1 MREHAV
7 VAHRDR
13 ERFHAESRD
22 EWQRWLAQPRHLR
35 RRVAGVVEEE
45 HRQAAGVQGCVE
57 AALAYGWI
65 DSTAGTLDDERSML
79 WFARR
84 RPNSGWSRPNKERIA
99 RLEAAG
105 LMAPP
110 GKQAV
115 EIAKENGSWTLLD
128 DVWNL
133 VVPDDL
139 TPRWPSARA
148 LGSNGTRSRRRAEPS
163 SSGSCRRSVRTPG
176 ASASRR
182 PPMRPP
188 AANAPTDLSAPRPLL
203 RGVSECALR
212 MTASMFGQLADACR
226 PRPAVS

>member
-1 MREHAV
+1 M

-22 EWQRWLAQPRHLR
+22 EWQRWLAHNHDTSD
-35 RRVAGVVEEE
+35 GVWLVSWKKSTGKPQVTYEE
-45 HRQAAGVQGCVE
+45 CVE

-99 RLEAAG
+99 RLEASG

-110 GKQAV
+110 GKRAV
-115 EIAKENGSWTLLD
+115 EVAKENGSWTQLD

-139 TPRWPSARA
+139 DAALAERKGAREQWDAFSPSARRGILEWIVHA
-148 LGSNGTRSRRRAEPS
+148 KREDTRRKRIEETAEAAARGERAH
-163 SSGSCRRSVRTPG
+163 
-176 ASASRR
+176 
-182 PPMRPP
+182 
-188 AANAPTDLSAPRPLL
+188 
-203 RGVSECALR
+203 
-212 MTASMFGQLADACR
+212 
-226 PRPAVS
+226 

>member
-1 MREHAV
+1 MSWKKSTRKPQGTH
-7 VAHRDR
+7 
-13 ERFHAESRD
+13 
-22 EWQRWLAQPRHLR
+22 
-35 RRVAGVVEEE
+35 EE
-45 HRQAAGVQGCVE
+45 CVE
-57 AALAYGWI
+57 AALPYGWI

-139 TPRWPSARA
+139 DAALAKRKGAREQWDAFSPSAQRGILEWIVQAKREDTRRKRIEETAEAAARGERA
-148 LGSNGTRSRRRAEPS
+148 H
-163 SSGSCRRSVRTPG
+163 
-176 ASASRR
+176 
-182 PPMRPP
+182 
-188 AANAPTDLSAPRPLL
+188 
-203 RGVSECALR
+203 
-212 MTASMFGQLADACR
+212 
-226 PRPAVS
+226 

>member
-1 MREHAV
+1 M

-22 EWQRWLAQPRHLR
+22 EWQRWLAHNHDTSD
-35 RRVAGVVEEE
+35 GVWLVSWKKSTGKPQVTYEE
-45 HRQAAGVQGCVE
+45 CVE

-110 GKQAV
+110 GKRAV
-115 EIAKENGSWTLLD
+115 EVAKENGSWTLLD

-139 TPRWPSARA
+139 DAALAERKGAREQWDAFSPSARRGILEWIVHA
-148 LGSNGTRSRRRAEPS
+148 KREDTRRKRIEETAEAAARGERAH
-163 SSGSCRRSVRTPG
+163 
-176 ASASRR
+176 
-182 PPMRPP
+182 
-188 AANAPTDLSAPRPLL
+188 
-203 RGVSECALR
+203 
-212 MTASMFGQLADACR
+212 
-226 PRPAVS
+226 

>member
-1 MREHAV
+1 ML
-7 VAHRDR
+7 AHRDR

-22 EWQRWLAQPRHLR
+22 EWRRWLADNHDTSD
-35 RRVAGVVEEE
+35 GVWLVSWKKSTGKPQMTYEES
-45 HRQAAGVQGCVE
+45 VE

-84 RPNSGWSRPNKERIA
+84 RPTSGWSRPNKERIA

-105 LMAPP
+105 LMAAP
-110 GKQAV
+110 GQQAV

-139 TPRWPSARA
+139 DAALAKRKGAREQWDGFPASARRA
-148 LGSNGTRSRRRAEPS
+148 VLEWIVQAKREDTRRKRIEETAEAAARGERA
-163 SSGSCRRSVRTPG
+163 R
-176 ASASRR
+176 
-182 PPMRPP
+182 
-188 AANAPTDLSAPRPLL
+188 
-203 RGVSECALR
+203 
-212 MTASMFGQLADACR
+212 
-226 PRPAVS
+226 

>member
-1 MREHAV
+1 M

-22 EWQRWLAQPRHLR
+22 EWQRWLAHNHDTSD
-35 RRVAGVVEEE
+35 GVWLVSWKKSTGKPQVTYEE
-45 HRQAAGVQGCVE
+45 CVE

-110 GKQAV
+110 GKRAV
-115 EIAKENGSWTLLD
+115 EVAKENGSWTQLD

-139 TPRWPSARA
+139 DAALAERKGAREQWDAFSPSARRGILEWIVHA
-148 LGSNGTRSRRRAEPS
+148 KREDTRRKRIEETAEAAARGERAH
-163 SSGSCRRSVRTPG
+163 
-176 ASASRR
+176 
-182 PPMRPP
+182 
-188 AANAPTDLSAPRPLL
+188 
-203 RGVSECALR
+203 
-212 MTASMFGQLADACR
+212 
-226 PRPAVS
+226 

>member
-1 MREHAV
+1 LPGETTSNESEHAV

-13 ERFHAESRD
+13 EQFHAESRD
-22 EWQRWLAQPRHLR
+22 EWQRWLADNHDTSD
-35 RRVAGVVEEE
+35 GVWLVSWKKSTGKPQVTYEE
-45 HRQAAGVQGCVE
+45 CVE

-128 DVWNL
+128 DAWNL

-139 TPRWPSARA
+139 DAALAKRKGARKHWDAFSPSARRA
-148 LGSNGTRSRRRAEPS
+148 ILEWIVQAKREDTRRKRIEA
-163 SSGSCRRSVRTPG
+163 T
-176 ASASRR
+176 
-182 PPMRPP
+182 
-188 AANAPTDLSAPRPLL
+188 
-203 RGVSECALR
+203 
-212 MTASMFGQLADACR
+212 ADAAAR
-226 PRPAVS
+226 GERAH